1 MEIKTFDIQGPV
13 LVIPRLFRD
22 DRGYF
27 YESFREDK
35 FNEVVGEEIKFVQ
48 DNQSHSVERG
58 TVRGLHY
65 QADPHAQGKLVR
77 CLAGSISDIIVDVRE
92 GSPTFGQHLSV
103 ELTGENH
110 HQLYVPVGFLHG
122 FSTHTPDALVS
133 YKVTNYYAP
142 ESDGNVLW
150 NSPVLGLDW
159 GVSKSK
165 AILSEKDTKAPAFKD
180 WKTPFKF

>member
-1 MEIKTFDIQGPV
+1 MKIKTFDIPGPM
-13 LVIPRLFRD
+13 LVIPRLFKD

-35 FNEVVGEEIKFVQ
+35 FNEALGEAIHFVQ
-48 DNQSHSVERG
+48 DNQSHSVEAG

-65 QADPHAQGKLVR
+65 QSDPHAQGKLVR
-77 CLAGSISDIIVDVRE
+77 CISGSIIDIIVDVRE

-110 HQLYVPVGFLHG
+110 HQFYVPVGFLHG
-122 FSTHTPDALVS
+122 FSTQSADALVS
-133 YKVTNYYAP
+133 YKVTNYYSP
-142 ESDGNVLW
+142 EADGNVLW
-150 NSPVLGLDW
+150 NSPSLGLDW
-159 GVSKSK
+159 NVSSTE
-165 AILSEKDTKAPAFKD
+165 AVVSDKDKIAPAFAD

>member
-1 MEIKTFDIQGPV
+1 MKTETFDIPGPM
-13 LVIPRLFRD
+13 LVIPRLFED

-35 FNEVVGEEIKFVQ
+35 FNEALGERIEFVQ
-48 DNQSHSVERG
+48 DNQSRSVGVG

-65 QADPHAQGKLVR
+65 QSDPYAQGKLVR
-77 CLAGSISDIIVDVRE
+77 CLSGSIIDVIVDVRD
-92 GSPTFGQHLSV
+92 GSPTFGQHLAV

-122 FSTHTPDALVS
+122 FSTQSADAIVS
-133 YKVTNYYAP
+133 YKVTNYYSP
-142 ESDGNVLW
+142 EADGNVFW
-150 NSPVLGLDW
+150 DSPSLNLDW
-159 GVSKSK
+159 KVNK
-165 AILSEKDTKAPAFKD
+165 AQAIVSEKDKVAPTFAE